1 MSAKTVKR
9 LNILLT
15 GMILWLF
22 LWSCGMPSSEYL
34 YPPAAFEDLGGAL
47 KLTHD
52 GRNLQDAFIQTLFR
66 GYEFYYR
73 CFASE
78 QDAQNSR
85 QRLDSLAS
93 TYEYTPETFIRQI
106 AASGYVRLPRLLDDL
121 NTTDNSMPPLI
132 WKSYLADL
140 GASEFTL
147 HLYPNR
153 RWTISSDKDLSEEEP
168 LIQTIVRNKKTEDQV
183 GWSDFS
189 QRDSYAVGDSD
200 FSSNASLLPGQP
212 VYIVLCAVSYGA
224 SQESLG
230 VILYSE
236 PRILGPIAYYPEG

>member
-1 MSAKTVKR
+1 MSAEILKK
-9 LNILLT
+9 LNISLI
-15 GMILWLF
+15 GMILLLF
-22 LWSCGMPSSEYL
+22 FWSCGMPSSEYL

-47 KLTHD
+47 KVTHD
-52 GRNLQDAFIQTLFR
+52 ERNLQDAFIQTLFR

-93 TYEYTPETFIRQI
+93 TYEYSPETFIRQI

-121 NTTDNSMPPLI
+121 TTTDNSMPPLI
-132 WKSYLADL
+132 RKSYLSDL
-140 GASEFTL
+140 GATEFTL

-153 RWTISSDKDLSEEEP
+153 RWTISSDRDLPDEAP
-168 LIQTIVRNKKTEDQV
+168 LMQAIVRNKKIEGQV
-183 GWSDFS
+183 AWSDFS

-200 FSSNASLLPGQP
+200 FSSDAALLSGQP
-212 VYIVLCAVSYGA
+212 VYLVLCAVSYGA